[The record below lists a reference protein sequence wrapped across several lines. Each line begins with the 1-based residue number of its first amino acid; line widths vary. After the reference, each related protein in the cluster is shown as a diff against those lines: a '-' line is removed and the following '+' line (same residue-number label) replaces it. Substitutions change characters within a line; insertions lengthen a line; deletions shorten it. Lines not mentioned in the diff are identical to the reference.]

1 MLQMQTTFIYREFLY
16 ADIRRIKR
24 IGSVGAVF
32 EQFSSVSSNFT
43 TNIDLL

>member
-1 MLQMQTTFIYREFLY
+1 MQGIFPYKETSLP
-16 ADIRRIKR
+16 DIERIKR
-24 IGSVGAVF
+24 IGAVGAVF